1 VPLHIPSRLR
11 AALAMVLL
19 SASLGAE
26 YLPVKAYTIADGLM
40 SDGEI
45 LHMIQDSRGYLW
57 ICGSLG
63 ISRFDGHAFRNYGQ
77 ADGLP
82 VEGAYYALETKDG
95 TLWFGTS
102 HGLARYVPNAGALKR
117 FVMYSL
123 GEPPAADG
131 TNIAD
136 DIHMLC
142 EDPHGGLWIGSAR
155 GLYHATPS
163 ADGLHARFV
172 LRPDV
177 PAGAEPPAITRMVSL
192 LSDSHGVLWAGT
204 HYAGIYRI
212 LPGGAV
218 EHYTVSNG
226 LPANVIGSFLE
237 DHLGRIWFT
246 TPHGLLLL
254 SSSPRPDRSIVS
266 QFFDT
271 TYGLTEN
278 RLWSLVE
285 TGDGHIW
292 IGSNMGLAE
301 FDGKRFRTYT
311 PENGLTEKQIFSL
324 LVDRQG
330 NLWAGTHSSG
340 VMRLARNGIT
350 TYRESDGLLGG
361 DVTSFLETRGG
372 SLLAVPAQPEQF
384 PVQVWNGRGF
394 SLVWP
399 RFPKEVKLFAS
410 GSGQRVLQ
418 DHTGEWWMATRDGL
432 CRFARTESANGLSG
446 MLPKRRYTTRDGLP
460 SDSMYALFEDS
471 GGDIWIGSGFR
482 ERAGTARWKRGA
494 DVIEDL
500 SQAAGALKDRAAVSF
515 VEDASGAIWIAF
527 LGGGLSRYRDG
538 RFTPLTEREG
548 VPPGAIH
555 LYLDTAD
562 RLWGAADSGGVFR
575 VDRRNTDHPRF
586 VRFTTGDGL
595 STDWANAITGD
606 LNGRIYVGTVHGV
619 DRIDPNT
626 GRITHLTA
634 ADGLASNAVISA
646 FRDRSGDLWFG
657 TRNGLSRLT
666 VSRNPAAAPPA
677 VRITELRIDDRPIPL
692 SDFGEASIGS
702 LKIASHNHLQISFAG
717 INLDSALRFQYKLE
731 GSGRDWSQPEPQQSV
746 VYPGFPSGKYRF
758 LVRALNA
765 DDAFSPLAA
774 TLSLSVLPPIWLRW
788 WFLLLASATVAI
800 AIWQWQRY
808 RMARLLE
815 VERLR
820 TRIAT
825 DLHDDIGTSLSH
837 IAVLSELARRKIDEP
852 HAGLADY
859 LAQISR
865 VSQEASAAVG
875 DVVWA
880 INPQR
885 DSLNDLVLRMR
896 RFAVDVLSAREIEVR
911 FNGPDVDGSRK
922 LESDVRRQLFLVF
935 KEAVN
940 NVARHAQASTVRID
954 LRIDRDAV
962 VLEVSDDGK
971 GFDPQQA
978 GSGNGL
984 HNLRRRAQR
993 LYGNFSIQSSPG
1005 NGAQMRFRAPLR
1017 K

>member
-1 VPLHIPSRLR
+1 MKS
-11 AALAMVLL
+11 
-19 SASLGAE
+19 
-26 YLPVKAYTIADGLM
+26 YTIADGLM

-102 HGLARYVPNAGALKR
+102 RGLARYVPNAGAQRR

-131 TNIAD
+131 TNLAD
-136 DIHMLC
+136 DIHTLC
-142 EDPHGGLWIGSAR
+142 EDPNGGLWIGSAR
-155 GLYHATPS
+155 GLYHSTPS
-163 ADGLHARFV
+163 ADSLHAHLV

-177 PAGAEPPAITRMVSL
+177 PAGAEPPGFTRIVSL
-192 LSDSHGVLWAGT
+192 LSDSHRVLWAGT

-218 EHYTVSNG
+218 EHYTVANG
-226 LPANVIGSFLE
+226 LPTNVIGSFLE
-237 DHLGRIWFT
+237 DHRGRVWFT

-254 SSSPRPDRSIVS
+254 SSSPRPDRLIVS
-266 QFFDT
+266 QSFDT
-271 TYGLTEN
+271 RYGLREN
-278 RLWSLVE
+278 RLWCLVE
-285 TGDGHIW
+285 TAEGHIW

-311 PENGLTEKQIFSL
+311 TENGLTEKQIFSL

-330 NLWAGTHSSG
+330 YLWAGTHSSG
-340 VMRLARNGIT
+340 IMRLARNGIT
-350 TYRESDGLLGG
+350 TYRQSDGLLGSY
-361 DVTSFLETRGG
+361 VTSLLETRGG
-372 SLLAVPAQPEQF
+372 SLLAVPGQPERF
-384 PVQVWNGRGF
+384 PVQTWNGRGF

-399 RFPKEVKLFAS
+399 RFPKEVKAFAPAA
-410 GSGQRVLQ
+410 GQRVLQ
-418 DHTGEWWMATRDGL
+418 DHTGEWWMATLDGL
-432 CRFARTESANGLSG
+432 CRFPRTESANELSG

-460 SDSMYALFEDS
+460 SDFIYALFEDS
-471 GGDIWIGSGFR
+471 RGDIWIGAGFR
-482 ERAGTARWKRGA
+482 ERAGTARWKRGT

-500 SQAAGALKDRAAVSF
+500 SQAPGAFKDRAAVSF
-515 VEDASGAIWIAF
+515 VEDAAGAIWIAF
-527 LGGGLSRYRDG
+527 AGGGLSRYRDG
-538 RFTPLTEREG
+538 RFTSLTERQG
-548 VPPGAIH
+548 LPPGNIH
-555 LYLDTAD
+555 LYMDTVD

-575 VDRRNTDHPRF
+575 VDRRDTGDPQF
-586 VRFTTGDGL
+586 VRFTAFSGL

-606 LNGRIYVGTVHGV
+606 LYGRIYVGTVHGV

-666 VSRNPAAAPPA
+666 VSRNPAAAPPP
-677 VRITELRIDDRPIPL
+677 VRITEVSIDDRKIPL
-692 SDFGEASIGS
+692 SDFGESSIGS
-702 LKIASHNHLQISFAG
+702 LKIAGHNHLQISFAG
-717 INLDSALRFQYKLE
+717 INLDSTLQFQYKLE
-731 GSGRDWSQPEPQQSV
+731 GSGRDWSQPGLQQSV
-746 VYPGFPSGKYRF
+746 VYPGFPSGRYRF

-765 DDAFSPLAA
+765 DDAVSPVAA
-774 TLSLSVLPPIWLRW
+774 ALSLNVLPPIWQRW
-788 WFLLLASATVAI
+788 WFLLLASATVAG

-808 RMARLLE
+808 RLGRLLE
-815 VERLR
+815 MERMR

-837 IAVLSELARRKIDEP
+837 IAVLSELARQSINDP

-859 LAQISR
+859 LAQINL
-865 VSQEASAAVG
+865 VSQEAAAAVG

-885 DSLNDLVLRMR
+885 DSLNDVVLRMR
-896 RFAVDVLSAREIEVR
+896 RFAVDVLSAREIDVR
-911 FNGPDVDGSRK
+911 FNEVGADGSCK

-940 NVARHAQASTVRID
+940 NVARHAQATSVQID
-954 LRIDRDAV
+954 LRIDLDTV

-971 GFDPQQA
+971 GFDPEQA
-978 GSGNGL
+978 SSGHGL
-984 HNLRRRAQR
+984 HNLRSRAQR
-993 LYGNFSIQSSPG
+993 LQGSFSIQSSPG